1 MARRQI
7 GRPARRQQGTG
18 PDPKHHHPAP
28 VTVRNGRVRS
38 LELVMAP
45 YRKNK
50 ADTMI
55 FEPPEGEPVH
65 IVCYRSGGASI
76 RAGEQWFWCGST
88 KKKAWCEGADA
99 EPHAQFFPTVERALM
114 FARGAGWIGE

>member
-1 MARRQI
+1 M
-7 GRPARRQQGTG
+7 
-18 PDPKHHHPAP
+18 
-28 VTVRNGRVRS
+28 
-38 LELVMAP
+38 
-45 YRKNK
+45 KNK

-88 KKKAWCEGADA
+88 KKKAWCEGADV
-99 EPHAQFFPTVERALM
+99 EPHAQFFPTIERAMM